1 MGRSVIQERI
11 AIDRQRV
18 VGIVLVCLGVLG
30 TGLGLWSSVAGGPG
44 VPVSAVVFA
53 AWVVGGV
60 VALRR
65 SRQRRLALEREHG
78 PGAGVQRPV
87 R

>member
-1 MGRSVIQERI
+1 MGRSVIQRRI
-11 AIDRQRV
+11 AIDRERV
-18 VGIVLVCLGVLG
+18 VGIVLVCLGAVG
-30 TGLGLWSSVAGGPG
+30 TGAGVWSSLAGGPG

-60 VALRR
+60 AALLR
-65 SRQRRLALEREHG
+65 SRRRRLALEREHG
-78 PGAGVQRPV
+78 PGAGVQKPV

>member
-30 TGLGLWSSVAGGPG
+30 TGLGVWSSVAGGPG

-78 PGAGVQRPV
+78 AGAGVQKPV